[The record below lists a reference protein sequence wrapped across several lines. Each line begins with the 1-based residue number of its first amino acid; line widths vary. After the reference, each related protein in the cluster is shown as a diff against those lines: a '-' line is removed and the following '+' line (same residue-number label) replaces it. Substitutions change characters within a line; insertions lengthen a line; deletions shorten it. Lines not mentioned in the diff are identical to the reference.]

1 MKKQALFSRRWPWAL
16 ALLLLLLLLV
26 AAGAWGYRAYLAK
39 HPYSREI
46 EERANALQA
55 RIPALDAHLDVP
67 LNYGASGREA
77 NRDGP
82 TQFDLVK
89 AAKGRLSGA
98 SIAIWSWPEFWRGPN
113 WPHRP
118 TPGFKAAMAN
128 ELEVRYRI
136 ITSIAKDFPAQAGI
150 AYTPA
155 DFRRLASEGKF
166 AIIISLLNAAPLG
179 DDIDKLDHWAARGM
193 RVFGPGYVGNNSW
206 ADSARPLPFL
216 GDSVDPLGGL
226 SDIGRRA
233 ITRLNDLGVVI
244 DVSQMSSQALT
255 QVTELSRAPVMAS
268 HTGVQGLMDIRR
280 NLSDADLAHIKATG
294 GLVNIVAY
302 SHYLKPFSRPTIE
315 KMNALRAR
323 YGLPDIQSQTQ
334 MGTTTD
340 PVFSI
345 WSEKK
350 FGEYLTPFYDIVGA
364 EPKATLA
371 DYVDSIDYAVKKI
384 GIDHVGISS
393 DFNDGGGVVG
403 WEDASQSRNVT
414 AELIQRGYSDEDI
427 AKLWGANFLRVW
439 EAAQKA
445 ARPTPP
451 PVAHNLQ
458 GTL

>member
-1 MKKQALFSRRWPWAL
+1 M
-16 ALLLLLLLLV
+16 ALLLI
-26 AAGAWGYRAYLAK
+26 AGAGAWWYWSYLKA
-39 HPYSREI
+39 HPYSRET
-46 EERANALQA
+46 EQRANALQE
-55 RIPALDAHLDVP
+55 RILSLDAHLDVP
-67 LNYGASGREA
+67 LTYGSDGEEA
-77 NRDGP
+77 DRDGP

-89 AAKGRLSGA
+89 AAKGRLRGA
-98 SIAIWSWPEFWRGPN
+98 SIAIWSWPEFWSGPN

-118 TPGFKAAMAN
+118 TAGFQAAMAN

-136 ITSIAKDFPAQAGI
+136 ITSIARDFPAQAAI

-155 DFRRLASEGKF
+155 DFRRLAAEGKF
-166 AIIISLLNAAPLG
+166 AIVLSMLNAAPLG
-179 DDIDKLDHWAARGM
+179 DDVDKLDLWAARGM

-233 ITRLNDLGVVI
+233 VARLNDLGVVI
-244 DVSQMSSQALT
+244 DVSQLSSQALT
-255 QVTELSRAPVMAS
+255 QITRLSRAPVIAS
-268 HTGVQGLMDIRR
+268 HTGVQGMMDIRR
-280 NLSDADLAHIKATG
+280 NLSDADLANIKATD

-302 SHYLKPFSRPTIE
+302 SKYLKPFSRKTIE
-315 KMNALRAR
+315 KMNGLRAR
-323 YGLPDIQSQTQ
+323 YGLPDIQNQTQ

-350 FGEYLTPFYDIVGA
+350 FGEYLTPFYDVLRL
-364 EPKATLA
+364 EPEATLT

-393 DFNDGGGVVG
+393 DFNDGGGVIG
-403 WEDASQSRNVT
+403 WQNVSQNRNVT

-439 EAAQKA
+439 EAARLAAKA
-445 ARPTPP
+445 
-451 PVAHNLQ
+451 VAPAVAQHLQ
-458 GTL
+458 GTP

>member
-16 ALLLLLLLLV
+16 ALLLLLLLLLLV

-155 DFRRLASEGKF
+155 DFRRLVSEGKF

-193 RVFGPGYVGNNSW
+193 RVFGPGYVGTTVGSTRHAPCPSW
-206 ADSARPLPFL
+206 AIRSTRWAGFPTSVVAPSLGSTTWAWSSTCRRCPARP
-216 GDSVDPLGGL
+216 
-226 SDIGRRA
+226 
-233 ITRLNDLGVVI
+233 
-244 DVSQMSSQALT
+244 
-255 QVTELSRAPVMAS
+255 
-268 HTGVQGLMDIRR
+268 
-280 NLSDADLAHIKATG
+280 
-294 GLVNIVAY
+294 
-302 SHYLKPFSRPTIE
+302 
-315 KMNALRAR
+315 
-323 YGLPDIQSQTQ
+323 
-334 MGTTTD
+334 
-340 PVFSI
+340 
-345 WSEKK
+345 
-350 FGEYLTPFYDIVGA
+350 
-364 EPKATLA
+364 
-371 DYVDSIDYAVKKI
+371 
-384 GIDHVGISS
+384 
-393 DFNDGGGVVG
+393 
-403 WEDASQSRNVT
+403 
-414 AELIQRGYSDEDI
+414 
-427 AKLWGANFLRVW
+427 
-439 EAAQKA
+439 
-445 ARPTPP
+445 
-451 PVAHNLQ
+451 
-458 GTL
+458 